1 MIEKIRWDILVGI
14 TFVALLHGVVLYGLW
29 HYKLIPAPNEAV
41 TLFVN
46 LISPPPPKVEPQQPK
61 PPKLPREKVKLEKPH
76 PVERP
81 KPVPILTTKAPVE
94 SPSEPVAPPPEPVVE
109 PPPAPST
116 VVEAPPQPPAPIR
129 LSSEL
134 SVACPHNSPPDYP
147 AMSRRLNEEGKV
159 VLRVEL
165 DESGHISSARVSE
178 SSGHKRL
185 DEAGLQA
192 VRRWQC
198 NPAMR
203 NGVAVRAVA
212 FQPFDFILEGR

>member
-1 MIEKIRWDILVGI
+1 MVGI

-109 PPPAPST
+109 PPPAPAT
-116 VVEAPPQPPAPIR
+116 VVEAPPNHLRQ
-129 LSSEL
+129 SG
-134 SVACPHNSPPDYP
+134 C
-147 AMSRRLNEEGKV
+147 RLNC
-159 VLRVEL
+159 LWL
-165 DESGHISSARVSE
+165 
-178 SSGHKRL
+178 
-185 DEAGLQA
+185 
-192 VRRWQC
+192 VRTIPRRTIRRC
-198 NPAMR
+198 R
-203 NGVAVRAVA
+203 GV
-212 FQPFDFILEGR
+212 